1 MKQTAC
7 IMSFDAGTSGIKA
20 VLVGVDGTIRASA
33 NAGYA
38 LLRPHDGWAEQVP
51 AEYWTAACRAARSV
65 MEKSGAAPE
74 DVVGVVFATQWKGM
88 IPLDA
93 EGNVLHNS
101 IIWMDTR
108 AGEEAAQ
115 LAAVSGRAC
124 VARDY
129 WPRVV
134 WFKKHYPALYEKTV
148 CILEANGYLKY
159 RATGKM
165 ATDQGEHFTR
175 SPIPRVQELFD
186 AMLAAGELDPDLF
199 PPVVNSTDE
208 VGRLTEEGA
217 ADMGL
222 CAGTPVFGGLCDIPA
237 VTIGAGAS
245 AVGGAHIYLGTSG
258 WLGLTR
264 AVGDGKPRIP
274 MVVAEDRWVHTA
286 GMQAACMSYDWCLRT
301 FYCAELAQ
309 LGDGIFD
316 FVEKELSQIP
326 AGSLGLTALPS
337 LNGEGGPFSPT
348 MRAGFTNV
356 TASHDRRHMVNAV
369 LEGICCILRL
379 RKEMIEKDSGQTITR
394 VNAVGGGAGSDHWMQ
409 MMADILQVEVCVPEN
424 ARYAGALGAAY
435 CAMIGLGL
443 CRDFDECADKVRI
456 ARRFL
461 PKAEN
466 KEVYDEKWERFRKT
480 ADALGSL

>member
-1 MKQTAC
+1 MEKMPH
-7 IMSFDAGTSGIKA
+7 IMAFDAGTSGIKA

-33 NAGYA
+33 NAGYS
-38 LLRPHDGWAEQVP
+38 LLRPREGWAEQIP
-51 AEYWTAACRAARSV
+51 EEYWTAACRAARCV
-65 MEKSGAAPE
+65 LRESGVEPE
-74 DVVGVVFATQWKGM
+74 LVAGVVFATQWKGM
-88 IPLDA
+88 VPLDEA
-93 EGNVLHNS
+93 GNVLHNS

-108 AGEEAAQ
+108 AGEEAAEMAQ
-115 LAAVSGRAC
+115 ASGQSC

-129 WPRVV
+129 WPRIL
-134 WFKKHYPALYEKTV
+134 WFKKRYPELYEKTV
-148 CILEANGYLKY
+148 CFLEANGYLKY
-159 RATGKM
+159 RATGEK
-165 ATDQGEHFTR
+165 AIDQGEHFTR
-175 SPIPRVQELFD
+175 SPIERVQELFD
-186 AMLAAGELDPDLF
+186 TMLEAGGLDADKF
-199 PPVVNSTDE
+199 PPVVKSTDE
-208 VGRLTEEGA
+208 VGRMTVQAAEE
-217 ADMGL
+217 MGL

-258 WLGLTR
+258 WLGVTR
-264 AVGDGKPRIP
+264 AIDDGKPRIP
-274 MVVAEDRWVHTA
+274 MVISEDRWIHTA

-326 AGSLGLTALPS
+326 PGSLGLTALPS

-369 LEGICCILRL
+369 LEGVCCILRL
-379 RKEMIEKDSGQTITR
+379 RKGMIEKSTGRPITR

-424 ARYAGALGAAY
+424 ARYSGALGAAY

-443 CRDFDECADKVRI
+443 CRDFDECAEKVRI
-456 ARRFL
+456 KKRFQ
-461 PKAEN
+461 PRPEY
-466 KEVYDEKWERFRKT
+466 KEVYDQKWERFCKT